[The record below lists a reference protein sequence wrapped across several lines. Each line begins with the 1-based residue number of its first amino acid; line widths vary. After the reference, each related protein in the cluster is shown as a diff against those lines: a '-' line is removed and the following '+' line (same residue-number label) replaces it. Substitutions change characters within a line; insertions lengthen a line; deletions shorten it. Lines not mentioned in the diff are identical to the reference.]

1 MFTSSNVVKEYQKNV
16 YEKMKKIQKKYLHE
30 RDTKKPFT
38 KKMKKYEKNICTRT
52 EASAKEKIK
61 ECQKTGFFLK
71 GKKQYKKIPAREQR
85 PQQL

>member
-1 MFTSSNVVKEYQKNV
+1 
-16 YEKMKKIQKKYLHE
+16 
-30 RDTKKPFT
+30 
-38 KKMKKYEKNICTRT
+38 MKKYEKNICTRT

-71 GKKQYKKIPAREQR
+71 EKKQYKKIPAREQR